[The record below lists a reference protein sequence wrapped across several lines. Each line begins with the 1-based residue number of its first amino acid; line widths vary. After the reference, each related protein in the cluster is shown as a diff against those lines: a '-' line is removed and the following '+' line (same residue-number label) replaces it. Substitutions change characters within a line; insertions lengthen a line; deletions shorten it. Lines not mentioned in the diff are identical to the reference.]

1 MSPHA
6 FDTSCAPSLAAEPPT
21 LEQLRC
27 VPAPADV
34 EDAATLYGGE
44 PARRDDPRCR

>member
-6 FDTSCAPSLAAEPPT
+6 FDTRCAPSLAAEPPT
-21 LEQLRC
+21 LEQLAC

-34 EDAATLYGGE
+34 ETAAHLYGGA
-44 PARRDDPRCR
+44 PARRDPRCG